1 MKKHDE
7 IIIGLVEAIEQSIE
21 IGDWQVDGRCD
32 PDMILAIAREYL
44 GEKGFERNSIDNS
57 FIEPL

>member
-1 MKKHDE
+1 MKEYDE

-21 IGDWQVDGRCD
+21 IGDWKIDGRCD
-32 PDMILAIAREYL
+32 PDMILSAAKEYL
-44 GEKGFERNSIDNS
+44 REKGFQRNSIDNS